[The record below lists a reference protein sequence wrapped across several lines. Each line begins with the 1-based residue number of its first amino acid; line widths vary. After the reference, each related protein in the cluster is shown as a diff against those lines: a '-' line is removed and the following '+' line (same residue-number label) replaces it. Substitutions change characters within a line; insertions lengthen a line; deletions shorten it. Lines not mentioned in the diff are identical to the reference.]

1 MSAQRFSAG
10 CIVVREKTGEWQTLL
25 LRCYKLWDF
34 PKGLLKAGE
43 TPLAAA
49 LRETRE
55 ETGLENLELPWGEIF
70 CDTELYARDKIARYF
85 LVRYAG
91 GEVTLGINAAL
102 GRPEHH
108 EFRWVSFAAAKELL
122 PARLL
127 PILAWAA
134 SIIGQEA

>member
-10 CIVVREKTGEWQTLL
+10 CVIVREQAGEWQTLL

-34 PKGLLKAGE
+34 PKGLVEAGE

-55 ETGLENLELPWGEIF
+55 ETGLDSLEFPWGEIYR
-70 CDTELYARDKIARYF
+70 DTEIYARDKIARYF
-85 LVRYAG
+85 LARYAG
-91 GEVTLGINAAL
+91 GEVTLGINPEL
-102 GRPEHH
+102 GRAEHH
-108 EFRWVSFAAAKELL
+108 EFRWLSLAGAKQLL

-134 SIIGQEA
+134 DVLGQEV

>member
-1 MSAQRFSAG
+1 MKAQRFSAG
-10 CIVVREKTGEWQTLL
+10 CVVVREHGDQWQTLL

-34 PKGLLKAGE
+34 PKGVVEAGE

-55 ETGLENLELPWGEIF
+55 ETALENLEFAWGEIW
-70 CDTELYARDKIARYF
+70 CDTGIYAGDKVARYF
-85 LVRYAG
+85 LARCAG
-91 GEVTLGINAAL
+91 GEVRLGVNPAL
-102 GRPEHH
+102 GRAEHH
-108 EFRWVSFAAAKELL
+108 EFRWVSFAEAKELL

-134 SIIGQEA
+134 RSVGERV